1 MDPMQPPATS
11 HRPPVAPSQDLG
23 AAPVGPFDILQSA
36 PEALQAVFE
45 NSADVVMLL
54 GADRRISYVNRVPP
68 PHSAAD
74 VVGQDAWA
82 LVAPESRAGMEAALA
97 RVYREG
103 RPHRHEA
110 HGAGP
115 GGNHVFYESRIVPI
129 VRDGRVAAA
138 LVVLSDVTERRR
150 AERTQM
156 ATFRIS
162 ASAHT
167 ATSLQALYE
176 AIHRIV
182 GELMPA
188 RNFYIALYD
197 RAADLISFP
206 YFVDEFD
213 PPFPPKKPGRGVTEY
228 VLRTGKSL
236 LLTPELA
243 EELTRQ
249 GEVELIGAPSI
260 DWLGVPLQTR
270 GETIGAVVVQS
281 YAEEVRYGP
290 LERRIL
296 EFVSAQ
302 IAMAIEHV
310 RTEEAL
316 RRSEEQYR
324 ELVDSARDLIF
335 ALSVDGT
342 ITALNPAFEKAV
354 GWPRSEWVGRSFVD
368 LMEADDVEKAR
379 ALFAGAL
386 RGDPLADAVLRFRSR
401 EGAHVI
407 AEVHASPRHRD
418 GRVTGVHG
426 IVRNITDRVR
436 LEEQLRQAQKM
447 EAVGRLAGGVAHDF
461 NNLLTAIAGYSD
473 LLLLDLAE
481 SDPRRS
487 DVEEIK
493 KQTERAAALTRQ
505 LLAFS
510 RRQVVQ
516 PRVLDLNAVVRGAEK
531 LLRRLI
537 GEDIH
542 LVTRL
547 DPDLGAVR
555 ADAGQLEQVVMN
567 LAVNARDA
575 MRGGGTLAVETAN
588 VTITASRRL
597 PEQAPMPPGRYVEL
611 RVSDTG
617 VGIDEG
623 TRRHLFEPFFTT
635 RDTGK
640 GTGLGLATVYGIV
653 KQSGGFV
660 WVDSAVG
667 EGSTFTVDLPF
678 VDEPVQAA
686 EAAPAGPADVRGTE
700 TVLLVEDESAVRA
713 IARETLRARGF
724 KVLEAQNGEEALRV
738 AEGTPGAI
746 DLLLTDVVMP
756 GISGRT
762 LADRLK
768 AQRRGLRVLYM
779 SGYTADALGHHGV
792 LDAGISYLQK
802 PFASDQLARK
812 VREVLDQ
819 PR

>member
-1 MDPMQPPATS
+1 MTS
-11 HRPPVAPSQDLG
+11 RHLTD
-23 AAPVGPFDILQSA
+23 AAPARPLDVLHSA

-45 NSADVVMLL
+45 NSPDIVMLL
-54 GADRRISYVNRVPP
+54 GPDRRISYVNRVPP
-68 PHSAAD
+68 PHSPPA
-74 VVGQDAWA
+74 VIGRDAWA
-82 LVAPESRAGMEAALA
+82 FVTPESRTAMEAALA
-97 RVYREG
+97 RVYREA
-103 RPHRHEA
+103 RPDRHDVV
-110 HGAGP
+110 GTGP
-115 GGNHVFYESRIVPI
+115 GGARVFYESRIVPI
-129 VRDGRVAAA
+129 LGEDGVAAA
-138 LVVLSDVTERRR
+138 LVTLTDVTERGR

-167 ATSLQALYE
+167 STSLQALYE

-324 ELVDSARDLIF
+324 ELVDSARDLFF
-335 ALSVDGT
+335 ALTVDGT
-342 ITALNPAFEKAV
+342 ITALNPAFERAV
-354 GWPRSEWVGRSFVD
+354 GWPRAEWVGRSFKD
-368 LMEADDVEKAR
+368 LVHGDDLEEAYD
-379 ALFAGAL
+379 LFARVL
-386 RGDPLADAVLRFRSR
+386 KGDTLADAVLRFRSR
-401 EGAHVI
+401 EGTYVI
-407 AEVHASPRHRD
+407 GEVHANLRLQD
-418 GRVTGVHG
+418 GRVTGLHG
-426 IVRNITDRVR
+426 VVRDVTDRVR

-473 LLLLDLAE
+473 LLLQDLAA
-481 SDPRRS
+481 SDSRRA

-493 KQTERAAALTRQ
+493 KAAERAAALTRQ

-516 PRVLDLNAVVRGAEK
+516 PRVLDLNTVVRGAEK

-537 GEDIH
+537 GEDVH

-547 DPDLGAVR
+547 APDLGAVR

-588 VTITASRRL
+588 VTVTTAQRL

-617 VGIDEG
+617 AGIDEE

-653 KQSGGFV
+653 KQSNGFV

-667 EGSTFTVDLPF
+667 AGSTFTVDLPL

-686 EAAPAGPADVRGTE
+686 EAVPATPADVRGTE

-724 KVLEAQNGEEALRV
+724 KVLEAEDGEGALRV
-738 AEGTPGAI
+738 AEGTPDTI

-756 GISGRT
+756 GISGRAV
-762 LADRLK
+762 ADRLT
-768 AQRRGLRVLYM
+768 AQRPGLRVLYM
-779 SGYTADALGHHGV
+779 SGYTADALGQHGV

-802 PFASDQLARK
+802 PFAPDQLSRK